1 MKLGIDVFSLRL
13 QGWNAFQH
21 LDYAYQ
27 LGVEVVHV
35 SEVGFF
41 ESLEEDY
48 LKQMKAKADQLGLQ
62 LEVGM
67 GSICPTSTSF
77 SNGRGSAV
85 EQVRQMLQVAHLLGS
100 PILRCFLGS
109 SADRRTEIPLSAHI
123 EATVETCRAV
133 RDLALELGIKL
144 AIENHAGDM
153 QGRELKGLIEAAG
166 PDYVGACIDT
176 GNPLWVA
183 ESPFVTLKHL
193 APYIVTSHIRDTAVW
208 EYPQGAAVQWV
219 ALGEGTIGID
229 RWAAL
234 YQEKCPNVPFTLE
247 IITGMAPR
255 ILNILESE
263 FWEIYPD
270 TPAHAA

>member
-21 LDYAYQ
+21 LDYAHQ
-27 LGVEVVHV
+27 LGVEVVHF

-48 LKQMKAKADQLGLQ
+48 LKQMKAKADELGLQ

-77 SNGRGSAV
+77 SNKQGSAV
-85 EQVRQMLQVAHLLGS
+85 AQVRQMLQVAYLLGS

-109 SADRRTEIPLSAHI
+109 NADRHTEIPLSAHI

-144 AIENHAGDM
+144 A
-153 QGRELKGLIEAAG
+153 
-166 PDYVGACIDT
+166 
-176 GNPLWVA
+176 
-183 ESPFVTLKHL
+183 
-193 APYIVTSHIRDTAVW
+193 
-208 EYPQGAAVQWV
+208 
-219 ALGEGTIGID
+219 D
-229 RWAAL
+229 R
-234 YQEKCPNVPFTLE
+234 KSVV
-247 IITGMAPR
+247 
-255 ILNILESE
+255 
-263 FWEIYPD
+263 
-270 TPAHAA
+270 